1 MRPRVGHIQFLNCL
15 PIYYGLVKGSGI
27 LDLELVKGL
36 PTELN
41 ALLLEGR
48 LDISPISSIEYAR
61 NPEGLLLLPG
71 PTVSCRGRVQSI
83 ILLSRLPL
91 EKLDGRP
98 VALTSSS
105 ATSHVLLRILLEKR
119 YRVKPDYFLFDDDP
133 AEAFRH
139 GEAALLIGD
148 RALENLETEADL
160 TVHDLGEEWGNLT
173 GKGMIF
179 ALWAVHREFAERQ
192 PGLVE
197 HVRRLFRDSIDYSS
211 ANLDRIARDAARWER
226 FSPQF
231 LENYFRTLSFGLEE
245 DLDDGLREFYRM
257 ATEIGEIPGVPKMEF
272 FSQSPAE
279 TSVHAFAHHDCRE
292 SRVSLREGE
301 SRE

>member
-27 LDLELVKGL
+27 LDLELVRGL

-61 NPEGLLLLPG
+61 NPEELLLLPG

-83 ILLSRLPL
+83 LLLSRLPL

-133 AEAFRH
+133 VEALRH

-148 RALENLETEADL
+148 RALENLDAAAGL
-160 TVHDLGEEWGNLT
+160 TVHDLGEEWGSLT
-173 GKGMIF
+173 GKGMVF
-179 ALWAVHREFAERQ
+179 ALWAVRREFAEKQ

-197 HVRRLFRDSIDYSS
+197 HVWRLFQDSIDYSS
-211 ANLDRIARDAARWER
+211 AILGRIARDAARWER

-231 LENYFRTLSFGLEE
+231 LENYFRSLSFGLEE
-245 DLDDGLREFYRM
+245 DLNDGLKEFYRM
-257 ATEIGEIPGVPKMEF
+257 AAEIGELPGVPKVEF
-272 FSQSPAE
+272 ISRNSADPPLH
-279 TSVHAFAHHDCRE
+279 TLAHHKRPESHVLARE
-292 SRVSLREGE
+292 EGSGE
-301 SRE
+301 

>member
-27 LDLELVKGL
+27 LDLELIRGL

-41 ALLLEGR
+41 TLLMENR

-61 NPEGLLLLPG
+61 NPGELILLPG

-83 ILLSRLPL
+83 LLLSRLPL
-91 EKLDGRP
+91 EELDGQR

-119 YRVKPDYFLFDDDP
+119 YQVNPYYFLHDDDLE
-133 AEAFRH
+133 EALRQ

-148 RALENLETEADL
+148 RALENLETGAGL
-160 TVHDLGEEWGNLT
+160 TVYDLGEEWGSLT
-173 GKGMIF
+173 GKGMVF
-179 ALWAVHREFAERQ
+179 ALWAVRRRFSERE

-197 HVRRLFRDSIDYSS
+197 HVWRLFQDSIDYCSS
-211 ANLDRIARDAARWER
+211 NLDRIASDAARWEL

-231 LENYFRTLSFGLEE
+231 LERYFRSLSFGIE
-245 DLDDGLREFYRM
+245 DDLRDGLMEFYRM
-257 ATEIGEIPGVPKMEF
+257 AADIGEIPGVPELEF
-272 FSQSPAE
+272 FSPCSAGSSLYAPDRHR
-279 TSVHAFAHHDCRE
+279 SRE
-292 SRVSLREGE
+292 SHVLAREGGSGE
-301 SRE
+301 